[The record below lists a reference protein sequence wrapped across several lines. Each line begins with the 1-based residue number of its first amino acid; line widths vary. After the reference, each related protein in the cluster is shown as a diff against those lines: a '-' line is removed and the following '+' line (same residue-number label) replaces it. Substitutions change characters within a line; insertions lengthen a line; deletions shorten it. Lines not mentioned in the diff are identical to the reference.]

1 MDVAT
6 SVECYIKE
14 NNVTSEVAL
23 TKIASLVDDA
33 WKTLNQELFEHRS
46 DLLPVVQ
53 QVTNFARS
61 MMFLYH
67 DKRDGYTNSKEVKD
81 ALENHYVKHIP
92 I

>member
-23 TKIASLVDDA
+23 AKIGSLVDDA
-33 WKTLNQELFEHRS
+33 WKTLNQELFEHPT
-46 DLLPVVQ
+46 LLPIVQ
-53 QVTNFARS
+53 RVTNFARS

-67 DKRDGYTNSKEVKD
+67 DKRDGYTNSKEVKV
-81 ALENHYVKHIP
+81 ALENHFVKHIP